1 MKKLISK
8 ILIASVIIW
17 FTPISTTFAS
27 FSDLEE
33 SHKNYDAIIY
43 LQEHG
48 IVNGYSDNT
57 FKPDN
62 SINRAEFL
70 KIIIEGSNID
80 LDVTRETPFPDV
92 NHSAWYSPYLKKA
105 YAEGWINGYPDGTF
119 KPEQTINKV
128 EALKV
133 LGKVQNWQLPTNI
146 DEKSFN
152 DVVIDEWYSPYI
164 TYAKEHNLLEEANL
178 YFPAMLMTRAK
189 ISEIIYRTEQSEASE
204 TSGAPNEDEDSA
216 NDEDFEQPI
225 DPNLDLAHESNPTP
239 ESLNFTPVTYQTTPK
254 TFFPNIT
261 LDSAM
266 PNTFYRN
273 EVYVFEG
280 TINSGDYDVITAI
293 LEGDNA
299 SEYYTFSE
307 EIDSSDFEIF
317 IYFKNSGNYNL
328 GLLPGESGETKA
340 AKISVLPSLP
350 ENSNTLP
357 APQKPSSLNV
367 NFSNNQTSATFSPS
381 SATIKKL
388 EFTQNN
394 EKVTYLS
401 RQNITKIPIRYLD
414 FENFSLGNV
423 AYVVK
428 FARLSNSMPLEIGSD
443 FIESPSKT
451 FSALEH
457 SFSSIEEDQIT
468 VDPPET
474 QESTNEFSITA
485 TLKADSSETAYITK
499 ADGFVEEIPLSGA
512 GETETYFESTIIK
525 NGRVVTLTYDPPT
538 EGKYIL
544 EINNKFGEPILN
556 HPVYIGG
563 GIPLIPD
570 FFDLNQRNFFEGSA
584 NLNNLRNDLLNL
596 INDSREEH
604 DLNPVEL
611 SSEINEIA
619 QAHSDDMADNNFFAH
634 VNLDNKTPDD
644 RRLEAGIA
652 TPVSENIAKDIS
664 IEFTHYGLMRSGSHR
679 SNILNPNWERV
690 GIGISEDEG
699 YLYVAEEF
707 STLELTEG
715 DLGNFGTELFDGI
728 NTLRT
733 DNSEDSISRNGV
745 LNTVSQYL
753 NDQAIDDDVAL
764 TNEIFLDALDLYAIV
779 GTSQALGRTS
789 NIWEEILN
797 SFLTEEEDNLTDPLW
812 QSIGIDI
819 QTDNIG
825 SINTILILNNQP

>member
-17 FTPISTTFAS
+17 FTPISATFAS
-27 FSDLEE
+27 FSDLQE

-48 IVNGYSDNT
+48 IINGYPDNT

-62 SINRAEFL
+62 PVNRSEFL

-80 LDVTRETPFPDV
+80 LNVTRETPFPDV

-105 YAEGWINGYPDGTF
+105 YAEGWITGYPDGTF

-164 TYAKEHNLLEEANL
+164 TYAKEHNLLEETNL
-178 YFPAMLMTRAK
+178 FFPAMLMTRAK
-189 ISEIIYRTEQSEASE
+189 ISEVIYRTEQQSGVSE
-204 TSGAPNEDEDSA
+204 TSGAPNEQSEVSVANGAPNEDED
-216 NDEDFEQPI
+216 
-225 DPNLDLAHESNPTP
+225 P
-239 ESLNFTPVTYQTTPK
+239 EPQLLNFTPVTYQTAPK

-261 LDSAM
+261 LNSAM
-266 PNTFYRN
+266 PNTFYKN
-273 EVYVFEG
+273 EVYILEG
-280 TINSGDYDVITAI
+280 TITSGNYDVITAI
-293 LEGDNA
+293 LEGEDN

-307 EIDSSDFEIF
+307 EIDSSNFEMS

-328 GLLPGESGETKA
+328 GLLPGESGEVKA

-357 APQKPSSLNV
+357 TPQKPSSLNI
-367 NFSNNQTSATFSPS
+367 NFSNNQTYATFSPS

-394 EKVTYLS
+394 EKITYLS
-401 RQNITKIPIRYLD
+401 RQNITKIPVRYSD

-423 AYVVK
+423 AYTVK
-428 FARLSNSMPLEIGSD
+428 FARLSSSIPLKIGSS
-443 FIESPSKT
+443 FVESPSKT
-451 FSALEH
+451 FQALEH

-468 VDPPET
+468 INPFET
-474 QESTNEFSITA
+474 QKSTNEFSITA
-485 TLKADSSETAYITK
+485 TLKADSLETAYITK
-499 ADGFVEEIPLSGA
+499 VDGFVEEIPLSGA
-512 GETETYFESTIIK
+512 GETETYFGSTIIK
-525 NGRVVTLTYDPPT
+525 NGGVVTLTYDPPT

-556 HPVYIGG
+556 HPVYIGS

-570 FFDLNQRNFFEGSA
+570 FFDINQRNFFESSV
-584 NLNNLRNDLLNL
+584 NLNNLRNELLAL
-596 INDSREEH
+596 INDSREDH
-604 DLNPVEL
+604 DLNPIEL

-644 RRLEAGIA
+644 RRLDAGIA
-652 TPVSENIAKDIS
+652 TPISENIAKDIS
-664 IEFTHYGLMRSGSHR
+664 IEFAHYGLMRSGSHR
-679 SNILNPNWERV
+679 SNILNPNWERI

-715 DLGNFGTELFDGI
+715 DLENFGTELFNGI

-733 DNSEDSISRNGV
+733 DNSKDSISRNGN
-745 LNTVSQYL
+745 LDTVSQYL
-753 NDQAIDDDVAL
+753 NDQAIDYDVAL

-789 NIWEEILN
+789 NIWKEILN
-797 SFLTEEEDNLTDPLW
+797 SFRTEEEDNLTDPLW